1 MYSAHHPGSNLYIHD
16 GRMKQG
22 LDIRLGARVVGT
34 EIKDKQVVVTYR
46 NGEEIQKEIF
56 DKLIVCVGRRPHTE
70 NLLAQDSGIEVDERG
85 SVFVNEYCATN
96 VPGVYAIGDLVRGP
110 MLAHKGSE
118 EGIMVAERIAG
129 HKAQLNY
136 DIVPNV
142 IYTHPEVA
150 SVGRTEEQIKASGD
164 PYNIGTFPFAASG
177 RALASCP

>member
-1 MYSAHHPGSNLYIHD
+1 M
-16 GRMKQG
+16 
-22 LDIRLGARVVGT
+22 
-34 EIKDKQVVVTYR
+34 
-46 NGEEIQKEIF
+46 
-56 DKLIVCVGRRPHTE
+56 CVGRRPHTE

-136 DIVPNV
+136 DIVQML
-142 IYTHPEVA
+142 YTLIQRLP
-150 SVGRTEEQIKASGD
+150 R
-164 PYNIGTFPFAASG
+164 
-177 RALASCP
+177 